1 MHLTSIRIDS
11 QRFPDRSSYPF
22 NLALLQNTPE
32 LSLTTPVTFFA
43 GENGSGKSTL
53 LRALARKCSI
63 NIWGGNDRQ
72 RVAAGRYEDSL
83 HHMLEVTWRNGTVPG
98 SFFSSQVFQNF
109 ARMLDEWAV
118 TDPGLLQ
125 YFGGQS
131 LMNLSHGQS
140 LMAFFRSRYRIRG
153 SICWTSLKPPSLPP
167 ASLICCACSSRP
179 AKRAGPSLLSRPTPP
194 SCWPARAPKFS
205 ISTGSISLPSA
216 TRTPPITASTAT
228 FCWTGSGFWPAAMMR
243 PLPERRGEDHNGCE
257 PASIRC

>member
-153 SICWTSLKPPSLPP
+153 LYLLDEPETALSP
-167 ASLICCACSSRP
+167 ASQLDLLRLLIEAGQKGRAQFVIATHSPILLACPGAEILNFDGEHIAPIGYEDTAYYRVY
-179 AKRAGPSLLSRPTPP
+179 RDFLLDRERFLAGSDDE
-194 SCWPARAPKFS
+194 
-205 ISTGSISLPSA
+205 
-216 TRTPPITASTAT
+216 TAA
-228 FCWTGSGFWPAAMMR
+228 
-243 PLPERRGEDHNGCE
+243 
-257 PASIRC
+257 